1 MLKNWIR
8 IPRRLHAR
16 LEKLAQRK
24 GYSSVRECAIH
35 VLEKAVEETDLLE
48 TDPLVLERLKGLG
61 YIEE

>member
-16 LEKLAQRK
+16 MEKLAECR
-24 GYSSVRECAIH
+24 GYSSVRECALH
-35 VLEKAVEETDLLE
+35 VLEKAADEADPPE